1 MTKRILLT
9 FFVLLLIV
17 GILAGIKALQVR
29 RMIEAGSQFV
39 PPPET
44 VTTALVR
51 PEQWE
56 TTIGAVGSLEAVQGV
71 TVSAEQAGKVTAIL
85 FSPGAFVRQGA
96 LLARQDTAA
105 EEARLRSLES
115 ARNLARTNLRRMAEL
130 VEKGL
135 IAQADYDSAEAAFR
149 QAEAESDNIRAVISK
164 KSIHAPFNGRLGI
177 RLVNLGQ
184 ILREGDPIVS
194 LQAPDPLFVN
204 FLLPQQELARLKT
217 GMAVRLKADGTAA
230 REVTGQITTINP
242 HIEASTRNVRV
253 QATVANS
260 NDALRPGMFVGVSV
274 LLPEKENVLII
285 PATAVLHA
293 PYGDSVFIVE
303 EGKEGGQ
310 PLVLRQEFVR
320 LGERRGDFVAVLS
333 GLAAG
338 ETVTTTGVFKLRN
351 GQSVV
356 VDNSLSPEFR
366 LTPTPENS

>member
-1 MTKRILLT
+1 MSKRILLT
-9 FFVLLLIV
+9 FFGLLLIV
-17 GILAGIKALQVR
+17 GVLAGIKTLQVR

-44 VTTALVR
+44 VTTAQAR
-51 PEQWE
+51 PDQWE
-56 TTIGAVGSLEAVQGV
+56 TALTAVGSLEAVQGV
-71 TVSAEQAGKVTAIL
+71 TVSAEQAGKVTAIH
-85 FSPGAFVRQGA
+85 FSPGSFVRKGA
-96 LLARQDTAA
+96 LLAQQDTAA
-105 EEARLRSLES
+105 EEARLRALE
-115 ARNLARTNLRRMAEL
+115 ATRNLTRANLRRMAEL
-130 VEKGL
+130 VEQGL

-164 KSIHAPFNGRLGI
+164 KSIHAPFSGRLGI

-184 ILREGDPIVS
+184 ILREGEPIVS

-217 GMAVRLKADGTAA
+217 GMPVRLKADGTADG
-230 REVTGQITTINP
+230 EVLGRITTINP

-253 QATVANS
+253 QATVANGGE
-260 NDALRPGMFVGVSV
+260 ALRPGMFVGVSV
-274 LLPEKENVLII
+274 LLPEKETMLII

-303 EGKEGGQ
+303 ESEEGGQ
-310 PLVLRQEFVR
+310 GLTLRQEFVR

-333 GLAAG
+333 GLKAG
-338 ETVTTTGVFKLRN
+338 ETVASTGVFKLRN

-366 LTPTPENS
+366 LEPAPENS